1 MKVDM
6 QPYNSRR
13 QTDGQTDRRMTQFL
27 DPATSLVT
35 DQSIRFKM

>member
-13 QTDGQTDRRMTQFL
+13 QTDGQTDDAIFRSGNISSNGSVNPF
-27 DPATSLVT
+27 
-35 DQSIRFKM
+35 